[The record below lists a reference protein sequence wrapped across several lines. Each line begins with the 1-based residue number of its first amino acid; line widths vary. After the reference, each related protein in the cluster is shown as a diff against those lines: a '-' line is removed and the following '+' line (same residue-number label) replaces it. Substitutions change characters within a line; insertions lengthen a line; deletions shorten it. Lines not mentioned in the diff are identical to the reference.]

1 MELLIQ
7 CNQTKQEHE
16 PKERTT
22 IEVGVGPLKP
32 FELEFLCA

>member
-16 PKERTT
+16 LKECTT

-32 FELEFLCA
+32 FELECLCA